1 MGLALGLGKGLQ
13 YRQRIISSPANTYAS
28 AVVADGGT
36 VDSKACV
43 KSTFDALAA
52 VSISM
57 FTETNDYQTA
67 VLAESGTPV
76 AGNFSC
82 IRGTFTELNNV
93 TT

>member
-1 MGLALGLGKGLQ
+1 MALGLGLGLPYSRISGGGPADA
-13 YRQRIISSPANTYAS
+13 YRL

-52 VSISM
+52 VTISM
-57 FTETNDYQTA
+57 FTETNAYQTA
-67 VLAESGTPV
+67 VLAEPGTPV

-82 IRGTFTELNNV
+82 IRSTFSELNNV